1 VSHHPLSPPPS
12 GRHLAALLDD
22 AHAALP
28 ADELAGLLVSV
39 RRITGPADGLIRPSA
54 PRLSDAGR
62 ARLEPVVRELAAAP
76 GTPDGFGSW
85 LRDYLDDVAA
95 RPRGS
100 ALPHAA

>member
-1 VSHHPLSPPPS
+1 
-12 GRHLAALLDD
+12 LAALLDE

-28 ADELAGLLVSV
+28 ADDLAALLVSV

-54 PRLSDAGR
+54 PRLSDAAR
-62 ARLEPVVRELAAAP
+62 ARLDDVVRELAAAR
-76 GTPDGFGSW
+76 GTDGLGDW

-100 ALPHAA
+100 ALPLAA